1 MKRFMQ
7 VRRGCPCRGIARQ
20 TKVGTHVG
28 TNVETNVETTTGS
41 QAMIDAGGCRLR
53 GTGQSL

>member
-20 TKVGTHVG
+20 TKVGTH
-28 TNVETNVETTTGS
+28 VETNVETTTGS